1 MGKINLVTWPIE
13 PHTEVKHAILRK
25 YLNAWLAI
33 LSRWNSR
40 IVYIDGFSGP
50 GEYTGGED
58 GSPVIAIKSVL
69 EHKLSL
75 RAEIVM
81 LFVEKVSERC
91 KFLKNKLE
99 GMKVPDN
106 VKYEILCGEFR
117 NVISDAL
124 DGIKSRSLS
133 VAPSFVF
140 IDPFGFSGIPLNLIK
155 KIMENPTCEVL
166 ITFMYEN
173 ISRFLSL
180 EENKKHLTETFGTD
194 KWKDVPEGD
203 PKKKMEYLHELY
215 KKRLESTDGA
225 NIRYV
230 RSFKMTNKFN
240 KVDYFLFF
248 GTNNMSGL
256 EKMKEA
262 MWGTDKSGN
271 FQFSDATYKPF
282 QGVLFEDKPNFS
294 QLKKIILE
302 KYKGK
307 SVSSKD
313 LGNFIVVETSF
324 LRSHY
329 KTAILKPMEELIPPE
344 IEIIE
349 GRKRKGTYPD
359 NCIIKFL

>member
-1 MGKINLVTWPIE
+1 
-13 PHTEVKHAILRK
+13 
-25 YLNAWLAI
+25 
-33 LSRWNSR
+33 
-40 IVYIDGFSGP
+40 
-50 GEYTGGED
+50 
-58 GSPVIAIKSVL
+58 
-69 EHKLSL
+69 
-75 RAEIVM
+75 
-81 LFVEKVSERC
+81 
-91 KFLKNKLE
+91 
-99 GMKVPDN
+99 
-106 VKYEILCGEFR
+106 
-117 NVISDAL
+117 
-124 DGIKSRSLS
+124 
-133 VAPSFVF
+133 
-140 IDPFGFSGIPLNLIK
+140 
-155 KIMENPTCEVL
+155 
-166 ITFMYEN
+166 
-173 ISRFLSL
+173 
-180 EENKKHLTETFGTD
+180 
-194 KWKDVPEGD
+194 
-203 PKKKMEYLHELY
+203 
-215 KKRLESTDGA
+215 
-225 NIRYV
+225 
-230 RSFKMTNKFN
+230 
-240 KVDYFLFF
+240 
-248 GTNNMSGL
+248 MSGL